1 MRKRNKVSMR
11 KIADELGVS
20 PAMVSIVLNKR
31 TEQYQVSEE
40 NQKRI
45 TAKAAEL
52 GYNPKSNKKARK
64 KVLIINPFGGIRGGG
79 YEKFNLELI
88 NQIQGELDK
97 SGWEFIFAS
106 SNIKTNEYYTE
117 DQLNQ
122 TSAMII
128 QGLHENDDYKK
139 LIDAANSANV
149 LPIVTGR
156 YFSGRNA
163 LYVDIDHYA
172 GGRLVAEHLYDLG
185 HANIAIMMGLDD
197 QHGNKRLSGFLD
209 FYREKDIN
217 IKEEMIWRYGEY
229 NITGGYNLTKKKYEE
244 GLRPSAIF
252 YMNNSMGMGGIYA
265 LQNLGVNIPNDISVV
280 TFDNSSELDNIN
292 PGLTTID
299 FEIGNTG
306 RSLANII
313 KNMIANDDRSQLSI
327 SAPVKLI
334 ERNSTKQNATQNNLT
349 QNN

>member
-1 MRKRNKVSMR
+1 MRKKSKVSMR

-20 PAMVSIVLNKR
+20 PAMISIVLNKR
-31 TEQYQVSEE
+31 TEQYQVSEK

-45 TAKAAEL
+45 IAKAAEL
-52 GYNPKSNKKARK
+52 GYNPKSNRKTRK

-88 NQIQGELDK
+88 NQIQAELDK

-122 TSAMII
+122 ASVMVI
-128 QGLHENDDYKK
+128 QGLHENDDYRK

-172 GGRLVAEHLYDLG
+172 GGRLIAEHFYNLG
-185 HANIAIMMGLDD
+185 HTNIAVMMGFDD
-197 QHGNKRLSGFLD
+197 QHSNKRLSVFLD
-209 FYREKDIN
+209 FCREKSIN
-217 IKEEMIWRYGEY
+217 IEDKMIWRYGQY
-229 NITGGYNLTKKKYEE
+229 NVTGGYNLTKKKYEE
-244 GLRPSAIF
+244 GLQPTAIF
-252 YMNNSMGMGGIYA
+252 YMNNAMGMGGTYA
-265 LQNLGVNIPNDISVV
+265 LQNLGVDIPNDISLAA
-280 TFDNSSELDNIN
+280 FDNSTELDNIN

-306 RSLANII
+306 RSLANMIS
-313 KNMIANDDRSQLSI
+313 NMIANDDRSQLSI

-334 ERNSTKQNATQNNLT
+334 ERNSTKRRII
-349 QNN
+349 